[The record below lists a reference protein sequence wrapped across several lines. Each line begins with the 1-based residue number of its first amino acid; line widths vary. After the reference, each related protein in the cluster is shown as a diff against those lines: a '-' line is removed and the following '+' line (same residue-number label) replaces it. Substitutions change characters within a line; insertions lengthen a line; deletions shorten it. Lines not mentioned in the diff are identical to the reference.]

1 MEEQDNI
8 EFHQVTSLDWG
19 TTGVK
24 EEQKIEKE
32 YDSLYDE
39 LLDKCNPSEFKGTQ
53 KFYIANDIFSELLN
67 KSKNILDEEIIKLRD
82 KAIDELDVHI
92 STAKKFACLSKILDP
107 DNYMNLKPY
116 NKELVANAGRIYD
129 SIIQNK
135 DDIRELERIEG
146 EESTKSIIEEYD
158 YLNLAQDEY
167 IEKYP
172 KGKYANEIRE
182 IKFKQIQKD
191 KSDEYLYFM
200 NCSAE
205 EYVEKYPQGTYFEEA
220 KKFIEDYRSYLEKYP
235 NGRYKEEAE
244 DAKKERTESIIVFV
258 AVLCIVFIMII
269 IGLISNS

>member
-8 EFHQVTSLDWG
+8 KFHQVTSLGWG
-19 TTGVK
+19 SAGVK
-24 EEQKIEKE
+24 EERNTEKE

-53 KFYIANDIFSELLN
+53 KFYIANEIFSKLSNNGKGISDDELL
-67 KSKNILDEEIIKLRD
+67 ILRD
-82 KAIDELDVHI
+82 KAIDELNVHI
-92 STAKKFACLSKILDP
+92 STTKKFNYLCQILDP
-107 DNYMNLKPY
+107 DNYIKLKPY
-116 NKELVANAGRIYD
+116 NKDLVANAGRIYD

-200 NCSAE
+200 NHSAE
-205 EYVEKYPQGTYFEEA
+205 EYVEKYPRGTYFNEA
-220 KKFIEDYRSYLEKYP
+220 KKFIEDYKSYLETYP
-235 NGRYKEEAE
+235 DGRYKEEAE
-244 DAKKERTESIIVFV
+244 EASKDKMDAIIAFV
-258 AVLCIVFIMII
+258 ALSCVVLMFIF
-269 IGLISNS
+269 LAVSIS

>member
-8 EFHQVTSLDWG
+8 KFVQVTSLDWG
-19 TTGVK
+19 SAGVK
-24 EEQKIEKE
+24 EERNTEKE

-53 KFYIANDIFSELLN
+53 KFYIANEIFSKLSNNGGISDDELL
-67 KSKNILDEEIIKLRD
+67 ILRD
-82 KAIDELDVHI
+82 KAIDELNVHI
-92 STAKKFACLSKILDP
+92 STTKKFNYLCQILDP
-107 DNYMNLKPY
+107 DNYIKLKPY
-116 NKELVANAGRIYD
+116 NKDLVANAGRIYD

-200 NCSAE
+200 NHSAE
-205 EYVEKYPQGTYFEEA
+205 EYVEKYPRGTYFNEA
-220 KKFIEDYRSYLEKYP
+220 KKFIEDYKSYLEKYP

-258 AVLCIVFIMII
+258 AVLCIFITII
-269 IGLISNS
+269 IVLISNS